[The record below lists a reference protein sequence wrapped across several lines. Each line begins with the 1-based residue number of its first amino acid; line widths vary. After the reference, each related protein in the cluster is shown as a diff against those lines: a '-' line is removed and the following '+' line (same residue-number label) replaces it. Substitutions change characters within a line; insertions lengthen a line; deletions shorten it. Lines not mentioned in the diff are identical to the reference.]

1 MSMYTEVTFGDQV
14 KQLRFDFN
22 AIADLEEKFG
32 KGIAVIVSEE
42 QVGFRALR
50 LFYWAGLKH
59 KDPGLTVQRVG
70 QMLQKKIAEE
80 GETVDSLFVPV
91 MKSLE
96 KSGLLKTKKT
106 DEDEEETE
114 TEEKN

>member
-1 MSMYTEVTFGDQV
+1 MYVEVTFGDQV
-14 KQLRFDFN
+14 KQLRYDFN
-22 AIADLEEKFG
+22 AISDLEEKFG

-70 QMLQKKIAEE
+70 QMLQKKVEE
-80 GETVDSLFVPV
+80 GETIESLFVPV
-91 MKSLE
+91 MKALE
-96 KSGLLKTKKT
+96 KSGLLKTKQQT
-106 DEDEEETE
+106 GDEGTE
-114 TEEKN
+114 TEKN

>member
-1 MSMYTEVTFGDQV
+1 MYVEVTFGDKV
-14 KQLRFDFN
+14 KQLRYDFN

-50 LFYWAGLKH
+50 LFYWSGLKW
-59 KDPGLTVQRVG
+59 KDPGITPQRVG
-70 QMLQKKIAEE
+70 QMLMKKITDD
-80 GETVDSLFVPV
+80 GETVEELFVPV
-91 MKSLE
+91 MKALE
-96 KSGLLKTKKT
+96 KSGLLKTKRESEES
-106 DEDEEETE
+106 EDDSE

>member
-1 MSMYTEVTFGDQV
+1 MSMYTEVTFGGQV

-22 AIADLEEKFG
+22 SVADLEEKFG

-59 KDPGLTVQRVG
+59 KDPGLTVERVG
-70 QMLQKKIAEE
+70 QLLQKKISDE
-80 GETVDSLFVPV
+80 GETVDSLFTPI
-91 MKSLE
+91 MQALE
-96 KSGLLKTKKT
+96 KSGLLKTKQQI
-106 DEDEEETE
+106 DEDDTE
-114 TEEKN
+114 PEEKN

>member
-1 MSMYTEVTFGDQV
+1 MRYVEVQFGDQV

-32 KGIAVIVSEE
+32 KGIAAILREE

-59 KDPGLTVQRVG
+59 KDPGLTEQRVG
-70 QMLQKKIAEE
+70 QMLMKKVET
-80 GETVDSLFVPV
+80 GETIESLFAPV
-91 MKSLE
+91 MEALKA
-96 KSGLLKTKKT
+96 SGLLRTKQT
-106 DEDEEETE
+106 EGIGEDEG
-114 TEEKN
+114 KN